1 MKIYII
7 GPSKEIKSLS
17 ENISKILNINVFD
30 LENIN
35 SINEHIKTYKKWII
49 ISNNDNNFDII
60 SNQSN
65 IVIYLNYKNSD
76 IRLTD
81 KLTKYRRK
89 IIIIKNKKEEK
100 ILLKAVIEGHDF
112 YL

>member
-17 ENISKILNINVFD
+17 ENIGKVLNINVFD

-35 SINEHIKTYKKWII
+35 NINEHIKTYKKWII

-65 IVIYLNYKNSD
+65 IIIYLNYKNNN
-76 IRLTD
+76 LNLND

-100 ILLKAVIEGHDF
+100 VLLKAVTEGHDF

>member
-7 GPSKEIKSLS
+7 GPSKGIRSLS

-35 SINEHIKTYKKWII
+35 SINEHIKIYKNWII
-49 ISNNDNNFDII
+49 ISNNVNNFDII

-65 IVIYLNYKNSD
+65 IVIYLNYKNFDLKLSD
-76 IRLTD
+76 KI
-81 KLTKYRRK
+81 TKYRRK

-100 ILLKAVIEGHDF
+100 ILIKSVIEGHDF

>member
-7 GPSKEIKSLS
+7 GQSKEIKSLS
-17 ENISKILNINVFD
+17 ENIGKVLNINVFD

-35 SINEHIKTYKKWII
+35 NINEYIKTYKKWII

-65 IVIYLNYKNSD
+65 IIIYLNYKNNN
-76 IRLTD
+76 LNLND

-100 ILLKAVIEGHDF
+100 VLLKAVMEGHDF